1 MARAIALAQPA
12 SIGRTLNTFTSRIQ
26 RGIEILIDGQLI
38 CQAGHVIA
46 ANLRRGDSR
55 EARLLREERENTAE
69 TYRLVSSLPE
79 SSEKRQILRLMEA
92 NIRLDRELWSYDL
105 HENPL
110 HEATGDYWQDGIDN
124 RQTVCRVLEGTDRN
138 AADRCERPA
147 AATGTR

>member
-38 CQAGHVIA
+38 CQAGAVIA
-46 ANLRRGDSR
+46 TNLRRGDSR

-69 TYRLVSSLPE
+69 TYRLVCELPE
-79 SSEKRQILRLMEA
+79 SVTKRRLLALMER
-92 NIRLDRELWSYDL
+92 NVSLDRELWAYDL

-124 RQTVCRVLEGTDRN
+124 RQEICRVLEGRDRN
-138 AADRCERPA
+138 AASRCERPA